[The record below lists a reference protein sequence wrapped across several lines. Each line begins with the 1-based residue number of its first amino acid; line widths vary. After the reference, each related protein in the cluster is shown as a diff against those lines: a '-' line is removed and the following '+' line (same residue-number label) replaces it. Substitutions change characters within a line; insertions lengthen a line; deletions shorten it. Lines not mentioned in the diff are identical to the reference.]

1 VDYVKQNLLD
11 YPKIVKYPMDFGTV
25 KRKLAFN
32 GYEHED
38 EFKCDMNL
46 VFDNCILY
54 NGMQSP
60 YGKIAMEMKL
70 EFNTMY
76 LKELMTGM

>member
-1 VDYVKQNLLD
+1 
-11 YPKIVKYPMDFGTV
+11 
-25 KRKLAFN
+25 
-32 GYEHED
+32 
-38 EFKCDMNL
+38 MNL

-54 NGMQSP
+54 NGIQSP

-76 LKELMTGM
+76 IKEFFGN

>member
-1 VDYVKQNLLD
+1 
-11 YPKIVKYPMDFGTV
+11 MDFGTI
-25 KRKLAFN
+25 KRKLAYN
-32 GYEHED
+32 AYENEED
-38 EFKCDMNL
+38 FKNDMNL

-60 YGKIAMEMKL
+60 FGKIAMEMKL

-76 LKELMTGM
+76 LKEILTGM

>member
-1 VDYVKQNLLD
+1 
-11 YPKIVKYPMDFGTV
+11 
-25 KRKLAFN
+25 
-32 GYEHED
+32 
-38 EFKCDMNL
+38 MNL

-54 NGMQSP
+54 NGMQSV

-76 LKELMTGM
+76 IKELFSGNI